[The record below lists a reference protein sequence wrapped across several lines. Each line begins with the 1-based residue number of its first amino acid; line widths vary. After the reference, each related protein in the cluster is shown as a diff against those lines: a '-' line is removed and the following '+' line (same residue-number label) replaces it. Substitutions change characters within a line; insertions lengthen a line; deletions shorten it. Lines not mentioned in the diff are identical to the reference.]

1 MLNKSSWPIL
11 ISKVFSGLPKSP
23 RNHLL
28 TSKKMQN
35 NDKCGN
41 KSEICSNRQ
50 TVDTN
55 LFYKSCGELFLL
67 VK

>member
-1 MLNKSSWPIL
+1 MEFSFLLSILNKSSWPIL

-41 KSEICSNRQ
+41 KSEIATDIRHQ
-50 TVDTN
+50 IV
-55 LFYKSCGELFLL
+55 L
-67 VK
+67 